1 MKNKYKDIHSN
12 LINKCKK
19 GNSKAQFEL
28 YKLYYKAMFNTSY
41 RIVNNTAEAE
51 DIMQDAFLS
60 AFDNIKSFSGKSGF
74 GAWLKK
80 IVVNKSLDALKKQ
93 KINIEPLD
101 DNVKKISSQQL
112 TKTHAES
119 YTKNDIE
126 TIKKAM
132 MQLPDGYRIIFSM
145 YMLEGFDHEEI
156 SEILKISQSASR
168 SQLTRAKQ
176 KIKKIIEKNQ

>member
-1 MKNKYKDIHSN
+1 MKQKDIHSN
-12 LINKCKK
+12 LIKKCKK
-19 GNSKAQFEL
+19 GNPKAQFEL
-28 YKLYYKAMFNTSY
+28 YKLYYQAMYNTSY

-51 DIMQDAFLS
+51 DIMQEAFLS
-60 AFDNIKSFSGKSGF
+60 AFDNIKSYSGKSSF

-93 KINIEPLD
+93 KINFEALD
-101 DNVKKISSQQL
+101 EKVKKIPSQEN
-112 TKTHAES
+112 AASNAAS
-119 YTKNDIE
+119 YTKKDIE
-126 TIKKAM
+126 GIKKAM

-156 SEILKISQSASR
+156 SKILKISKSASR

-176 KIKKIIEKNQ
+176 KIKKIIETNQ